1 MLGRSDGTLNPKG
14 VRFGSA
20 EIYNVLQHQ
29 FAAQVEDALCVGRR
43 RRQDSDEMVVLFVK
57 MRQDQPWSLTLA
69 EAIRRAV
76 QEELSPRHAP
86 GMIVECPEIPLTAN
100 GKKVEV
106 LVKKI
111 VSGIK
116 VPVAGGS
123 GAVNADC
130 LLWFQEWAERN

>member
-20 EIYNVLQHQ
+20 EIYHVLQHK

-43 RRQDSDEMVVLFVK
+43 RRQDPDEMVVLFVK
-57 MRQDQPWSLTLA
+57 MRQDQLWSLTLA
-69 EAIRRAV
+69 EAIRRV
-76 QEELSPRHAP
+76 VREELSPRHVP
-86 GMIVECPEIPLTAN
+86 EIIVECPEIPLTAN

-111 VSGIK
+111 VSGVE
-116 VPVAGGS
+116 VPAIGGS

-130 LLWFQEWAERN
+130 LQWFQEWTKRN